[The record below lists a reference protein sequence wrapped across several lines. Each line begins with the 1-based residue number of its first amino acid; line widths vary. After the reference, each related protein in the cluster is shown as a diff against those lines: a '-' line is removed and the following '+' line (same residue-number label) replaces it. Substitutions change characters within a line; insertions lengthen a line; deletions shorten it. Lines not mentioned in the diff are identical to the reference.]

1 MRPDSAIADGGGG
14 DISMLQGP
22 LLRRAVTATVRDAV
36 SAELEGR
43 KKNVSKS
50 VLALPDDHY
59 LSYKSVKKWIK
70 TQQEIARSERRNMVK
85 GIKGAA
91 AKMYAAQGYVNQ
103 MNHYIQHGDWCCDY
117 YGEYE
122 EKRIIWKTIAPNEEW

>member
-1 MRPDSAIADGGGG
+1 MVKKKRKMTPEQREAAAER
-14 DISMLQGP
+14 LRLAREKKGP
-22 LLRRAVTATVRDAV
+22 AQY
-36 SAELEGR
+36 
-43 KKNVSKS
+43 KNVAKN

-70 TQQEIARSERRNMVK
+70 TQQEIARAERKNMVK
-85 GIKGAA
+85 GVKGAA

-122 EKRIIWKTIAPNEEW
+122 EKRITWKTIAPNEEW

>member
-1 MRPDSAIADGGGG
+1 MIKRKRKMTLEQREAAAER
-14 DISMLQGP
+14 
-22 LLRRAVTATVRDAV
+22 LRLAR
-36 SAELEGR
+36 EKKG
-43 KKNVSKS
+43 KPQYKNVAKS

-85 GIKGAA
+85 GIKGATA
-91 AKMYAAQGYVNQ
+91 RMYAAQGYINQ

-122 EKRIIWKTIAPNEEW
+122 EKRITWKTIAPNEEW

>member
-1 MRPDSAIADGGGG
+1 MTPEQREAASERLRVAREKK
-14 DISMLQGP
+14 GP
-22 LLRRAVTATVRDAV
+22 AQY
-36 SAELEGR
+36 
-43 KKNVSKS
+43 KNVAKN

-85 GIKGAA
+85 GVKGAS
-91 AKMYAAQGYVNQ
+91 AKMY
-103 MNHYIQHGDWCCDY
+103 Y

-122 EKRIIWKTIAPNEEW
+122 EKRIIWKTIAPHEEW

>member
-1 MRPDSAIADGGGG
+1 MVKKQRKMTPEQREAASERLRVAREKK
-14 DISMLQGP
+14 GP
-22 LLRRAVTATVRDAV
+22 AQY
-36 SAELEGR
+36 
-43 KKNVSKS
+43 KNVAKN

-85 GIKGAA
+85 GVKGAS

-122 EKRIIWKTIAPNEEW
+122 EKRIIWKTIAPHEEW

>member
-1 MRPDSAIADGGGG
+1 MMKTKRKMTLEQRKAAGER
-14 DISMLQGP
+14 
-22 LLRRAVTATVRDAV
+22 LRLAR
-36 SAELEGR
+36 EKKG
-43 KKNVSKS
+43 KPQYKNVAKS

-70 TQQEIARSERRNMVK
+70 TQQEIARAERKNMVK
-85 GIKGAA
+85 GVKGAA

>member
-1 MRPDSAIADGGGG
+1 M
-14 DISMLQGP
+14 
-22 LLRRAVTATVRDAV
+22 AV
-36 SAELEGR
+36 R
-43 KKNVSKS
+43 KKRQMTPEQREAATERLRLAREKKGPAQYKNVAKS
-50 VLALPDDHY
+50 VIDLPDDHY

-85 GIKGAA
+85 NIKGAS
-91 AKMYAAQGYVNQ
+91 AKYYAAQGYVRQ
-103 MNHYIQHGDWCCDY
+103 IQHYIQHGDWCNDF

>member
-1 MRPDSAIADGGGG
+1 MTLEQRAAAAER
-14 DISMLQGP
+14 LRLAREKKGP
-22 LLRRAVTATVRDAV
+22 AQY
-36 SAELEGR
+36 
-43 KKNVSKS
+43 KNVAKN

-85 GIKGAA
+85 GVKGATA
-91 AKMYAAQGYVNQ
+91 RMYAAQGYVNQ

>member
-1 MRPDSAIADGGGG
+1 MTLEQREAAAER
-14 DISMLQGP
+14 
-22 LLRRAVTATVRDAV
+22 LRLAREKR
-36 SAELEGR
+36 G
-43 KKNVSKS
+43 KPQYKNVAKS
-50 VLALPDDHY
+50 VLDLPDDHY

-85 GIKGAA
+85 GVKGAS

>member
-1 MRPDSAIADGGGG
+1 MIKRKRKMTLEQREAAAER
-14 DISMLQGP
+14 
-22 LLRRAVTATVRDAV
+22 LRLAR
-36 SAELEGR
+36 EKKG
-43 KKNVSKS
+43 KPQYKNVAKS

-85 GIKGAA
+85 GVKGATA
-91 AKMYAAQGYVNQ
+91 RMYAAQGYVNQ

-122 EKRIIWKTIAPNEEW
+122 EKRITWKTIAPNE

>member
-1 MRPDSAIADGGGG
+1 MVKKKRKMTPEQREAAAER
-14 DISMLQGP
+14 LRLAREKKGP
-22 LLRRAVTATVRDAV
+22 AQY
-36 SAELEGR
+36 
-43 KKNVSKS
+43 KNVAKS

-85 GIKGAA
+85 GVKGAT
-91 AKMYAAQGYVNQ
+91 AKMYAAQGYINQ

-122 EKRIIWKTIAPNEEW
+122 EKRITWKTIAPNEEW

>member
-1 MRPDSAIADGGGG
+1 MTLEQREAAAER
-14 DISMLQGP
+14 LRLARAKKGP
-22 LLRRAVTATVRDAV
+22 AQY
-36 SAELEGR
+36 
-43 KKNVSKS
+43 KNVAKN

-85 GIKGAA
+85 GVKGATA
-91 AKMYAAQGYVNQ
+91 RMYAAQGYVNQ

-122 EKRIIWKTIAPNEEW
+122 EKRITWKTIAPNEEW